1 MGKWGADWSRNVVP
15 VRRREFG
22 VPCDYWGVELDVA
35 PQRAAPEVWG
45 GGRRAGGKGLSS
57 QPAFGGGWRPG
68 WRRPEERG
76 RRVEAEERQARAG
89 TGGSVG
95 AEKGKPE
102 PL

>member
-45 GGRRAGGKGLSS
+45 GAARRRKRSLE
-57 QPAFGGGWRPG
+57 PASLW
-68 WRRPEERG
+68 W
-76 RRVEAEERQARAG
+76 RVEAGLEEAG
-89 TGGSVG
+89 GAGAAGGG
-95 AEKGKPE
+95 
-102 PL
+102 